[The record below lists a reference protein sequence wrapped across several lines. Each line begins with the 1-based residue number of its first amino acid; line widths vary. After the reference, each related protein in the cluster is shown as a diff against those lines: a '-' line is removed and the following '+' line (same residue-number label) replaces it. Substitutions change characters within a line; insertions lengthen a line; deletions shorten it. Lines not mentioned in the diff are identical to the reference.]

1 MRNFIELH
9 DRAGRAMLVNLDNI
23 CDVFPDIDYESA
35 VITYASNDD
44 RIGVTES
51 YDEVAELIKGAGVCI
66 DKGDPRLDTKSPLT
80 MEDLKHMVGEPVW
93 NSNTRDWWLIHWY
106 QEDYDEIIVYN
117 NTGVQESWD
126 EKDLIKTPL
135 YRMKQGMMFI
145 SGDNIEVHE

>member
-9 DRAGRAMLVNLDNI
+9 YRDDGEPMLVNTDHI
-23 CDVFPDIDYESA
+23 MKVFKDENGIPTVDLPMSYIE
-35 VITYASNDD
+35 T
-44 RIGVTES
+44 RES
-51 YDEVAELIKGAGVCI
+51 YEEIEELIKGAGVCI

-80 MEDLKHMVGEPVW
+80 MEDLKDMIGEPVW

-106 QEDYDEIIVYN
+106 MEDPYEEIIVYN
-117 NTGVQESWD
+117 KNGVQESWD
-126 EKDLIKTPL
+126 RDDLIKTPL

>member
-23 CDVFPDIDYESA
+23 CDVSSDIDYESA

-51 YDEVAELIKGAGVCI
+51 YEEIEELIKGAGACI

-106 QEDYDEIIVYN
+106 HEYPIYEEIIVYN
-117 NTGVQESWD
+117 NEGVQECWD

-135 YRMKQGMMFI
+135 YRMKQ
-145 SGDNIEVHE
+145 